1 MVTTREGRQWSEPY
15 NYPRLLLRGSFSC
28 STGQETQMELV
39 VCWLEE
45 TQMVVWRGWSSH
57 TVGRAS
63 EAGCCTGAL
72 EIGRGLPLSLW
83 LKTDLHKQ
91 EMNFHKSRKEPP
103 ERSGPNNSQ
112 SAHRIGES
120 LYSPTSEEIWNNMS
134 TGQNSQ
140 RGHPVISRAKLT
152 PEQSALGSSYS

>member
-1 MVTTREGRQWSEPY
+1 M
-15 NYPRLLLRGSFSC
+15 
-28 STGQETQMELV
+28 
-39 VCWLEE
+39 
-45 TQMVVWRGWSSH
+45 
-57 TVGRAS
+57 GRAS
-63 EAGCCTGAL
+63 EAGCFTGSL
-72 EIGRGLPLSLW
+72 EISRGLPLSLC

-120 LYSPTSEEIWNNMS
+120 LHSPTSEEIWNNMS

-140 RGHPVISRAKLT
+140 RGHPIISGLN
-152 PEQSALGSSYS
+152 